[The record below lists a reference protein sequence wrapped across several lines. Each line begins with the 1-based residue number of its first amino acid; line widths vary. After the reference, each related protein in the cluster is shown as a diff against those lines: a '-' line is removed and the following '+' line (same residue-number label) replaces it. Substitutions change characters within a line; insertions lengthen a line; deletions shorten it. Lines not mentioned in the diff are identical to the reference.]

1 MPATQTAYGFERG
14 KRKIQRWDNC
24 PIPTPGANE
33 VLLKI
38 EAAGIC
44 HSDIHI
50 LMSQSPPMDRMVMG
64 HEVCGT
70 IAEVGLAL
78 TDDPRYEVGQR
89 CALLIGMACG
99 VCVDCR
105 NGKDNQCSRAR
116 GGFGI
121 FSDGGFQSYLV
132 VKEVRCLLPIP
143 DNVTFAQAALASDAI
158 LTPFHAIKKVRHVLN
173 PTAKV
178 LVFGA
183 GGLGLN
189 ALQILRTYGCHIV
202 SIDKKAS
209 NKELALQSGASEF
222 YTSADDVDEDSESFD
237 VCFDFVGYQATANG
251 CVEYVK
257 ANGHI
262 VVVGMGNSK
271 LMLPN
276 YNLARRDVT
285 VYYNF
290 GGTSLEQM
298 EIMEWISR
306 GVLKPVVQEA
316 PMDELPMWMDKL
328 ERGEVVGRVVMVP
341 SHKEKL

>member
-1 MPATQTAYGFERG
+1 M
-14 KRKIQRWDNC
+14 
-24 PIPTPGANE
+24 
-33 VLLKI
+33 
-38 EAAGIC
+38 
-44 HSDIHI
+44 
-50 LMSQSPPMDRMVMG
+50 
-64 HEVCGT
+64 
-70 IAEVGLAL
+70 
-78 TDDPRYEVGQR
+78 
-89 CALLIGMACG
+89 
-99 VCVDCR
+99 DCR